1 VSRLASGR
9 RITAG
14 SRIGGGGEAEIF
26 AVREDARLA
35 LKRYTKPTRERHDK
49 VTVMAGSP
57 PAASSN
63 GSRRHVQIAW
73 PVDVVFSDAGAFE
86 GFVMPRIDSAA
97 AIQVMALYNPQSR
110 HQHAPA
116 FTWRYLLRTAINVA
130 TAVQDLHARGYV
142 VGDLNESNVLVTST
156 ALVTIVDCDSMQVR
170 EPDGRVFRS
179 LVGKPEFMAPEL
191 VGRDLASTDRTPAS
205 DSFALAVLVY
215 HLLMEGSH
223 PFTGVWKAPGDPPPI
238 PERIQRGL
246 FALAGDRLLA
256 PPSLGLPFST
266 LPPELRRLFQEAFR
280 TGGPPSGR
288 PTATR
293 WRHELEQV
301 EQGLKRCRRSEHH
314 VFGGHLRSCPWCERS
329 QQLFDPFPGPS
340 RQNPLPSAP
349 FTSPTAPPKPAPPP
363 RPARPQSVAPPPQPK
378 PAQSAA
384 PTPKPARGPRNG
396 LPPHLVAR
404 LRALA
409 KALVGALLLA
419 LGTGAA
425 LVVMLQV
432 DNGWLDKHARDRLPA
447 DPSAPGHWGPI
458 VLAGAAFLLPAL
470 IFGLPLLHDGLVRL
484 VPPLAHRRSAWQR
497 RVVVTAVVAAM
508 AVLGTQVASPGPP
521 AGRIMVEQTLP
532 GGTLAGADDFSS
544 NRAGWSARKLGA
556 GRAVVAKGSYHLL
569 LTRPDALVIGGS
581 RSLKDRLAAATDVR
595 VDVRA
600 VVRRGGGDPVFGIV
614 CRYRDD
620 RHYYLVGLTGNGRYR
635 VDKRLGDRWVQLQGW
650 RATRTVRP
658 TGANRLQVA
667 CTGGRHG
674 GPVML
679 ALGVNGQRVT
689 QVVDRGRLFGRSPT
703 IADGSVALFVRSRTA
718 AVVDVAFDDLAVRQ
732 IDRTALPLP
741 GTTGFTP
748 WRLIT
753 ENA

>member
-14 SRIGGGGEAEIF
+14 PRIGGGGEAEIF
-26 AVREDARLA
+26 AVREDAKLA

-49 VTVMAGSP
+49 VKVMAGSP
-57 PAASSN
+57 PASSN

-73 PVDVVFSDAGAFE
+73 PVELVFSDAGAFE

-116 FTWRYLLRTAINVA
+116 FTWKYLLRTAMNVA

-170 EPDGRVFRS
+170 APDGRVFRS

-205 DSFALAVLVY
+205 DNFALAVLVY
-215 HLLMEGSH
+215 HLLMEGTH

-256 PPSLGLPFST
+256 PPSMGLPFST

-280 TGGPPSGR
+280 AGGPPTAR

-293 WRHELEQV
+293 WRHALEQV
-301 EQGLKRCRRSEHH
+301 EHGLKKCRRSEHH

-349 FTSPTAPPKPAPPP
+349 FTTPTAPPKVATTPP
-363 RPARPQSVAPPPQPK
+363 RPTRPQPVTPPPK
-378 PAQSAA
+378 PA
-384 PTPKPARGPRNG
+384 PARPVAPSRRPAPAPRKR
-396 LPPHLVAR
+396 LPPQLVVR

-425 LVVMLQV
+425 VVAMLQV

-458 VLAGAAFLLPAL
+458 VLAGAAILLPACL
-470 IFGLPLLHDGLVRL
+470 FGLPLLHDGLVRL
-484 VPPLAHRRSAWQR
+484 VPPLAPRRSAWQR
-497 RVVVTAVVAAM
+497 RAVVTAAVAAM
-508 AVLGTQVASPGPP
+508 GVIGTQSASPGLP
-521 AGRIMVEQTLP
+521 AGRVLVEQTLP
-532 GGTLAGADDFSS
+532 DGAMAAADDFSS
-544 NRAGWSARKLGA
+544 NRAGWSTRKLAA
-556 GRAVVAKGSYHLL
+556 GRAAVTKGSYRML

-581 RSLKDRLAAATDVR
+581 RSLKGRLAAVADVR

-600 VVRRGGGDPVFGIV
+600 VIRRGGNDPVFGV
-614 CRYRDD
+614 LCRYQDD

-650 RATRTVRP
+650 RAARTVRS
-658 TGANRLQVA
+658 TGANRVQLA
-667 CTGGRHG
+667 CTGGG
-674 GPVML
+674 YGSPVML
-679 ALGVNGQRVT
+679 ALAVNGQRVT
-689 QVVDRGRLFGRSPT
+689 QVVDRGRLFGSSPT
-703 IADGSVALFVRSRTA
+703 IAGGSVALFVRSRTA
-718 AVVDVAFDDLAVRQ
+718 APVDVAFDDLAVRR
-732 IDRTALPLP
+732 IDRAALPLP
-741 GTTGFTP
+741 GTTGLAP